1 MLRPRVIPT
10 LLLESGGVIKTIRF
24 RSPRYIGDPINVVR
38 LFNDMEVD
46 ELVLLDVAAEEPNLR
61 FLGDLTDECFM
72 PVCYGGGV
80 GRLADMD
87 RLFALGIEKVALN
100 AAAVRTPEL
109 VRQAADA
116 FGSQS
121 VVVSID
127 VARNWRR
134 RPRVVIRRGTRS
146 TGLDPVTHAR
156 RMENEGAGEILL
168 NSVDR
173 DGTMSGYDLDLVR
186 EVAQAVH
193 IPVIACGG
201 AGHLDH
207 VRAVLRE
214 GGAAGAAAGSLFIY
228 SGPHRGIL
236 VSYPQPTEIA
246 GLLA

>member
-10 LLLESGGVIKTIRF
+10 LLLESGGVIKTTRF

-46 ELVLLDVAAEEPNLR
+46 ELVLLDVAAQEPNLR
-61 FLGDLTDECFM
+61 FLADLTDECFM
-72 PVCYGGGV
+72 PVSYGGGV
-80 GRLADMD
+80 GKLADMD

-100 AAAVRTPEL
+100 GAAVRTPEL

-127 VARNWRR
+127 VARNWRHK
-134 RPRVVIRRGTRS
+134 PRVFVQRGTRS

-156 RMENEGAGEILL
+156 RMESEGAGEILL
-168 NSVDR
+168 NSIDR
-173 DGTMSGYDLDLVR
+173 DGTMTGYDLDLVR
-186 EVAQAVH
+186 EVAHAVH

-214 GGAAGAAAGSLFIY
+214 GGAAGAAAGSFFIY

-236 VSYPQPTEIA
+236 VSYPPPTDIA

>member
-1 MLRPRVIPT
+1 MIPV
-10 LLLESGGVIKTIRF
+10 LLLESGGVIKTTRF

-46 ELVLLDVAAEEPNLR
+46 ELVLLDVAAEHPNLR
-61 FLGDLTDECFM
+61 FLEDLAAECFM

-80 GRLADMD
+80 SNLADMD

-100 AAAVRTPEL
+100 ASAVRTPEL

-121 VVVSID
+121 VAISID

-134 RPRVVIRRGTRS
+134 QPRVFVQRGTRA

-156 RMENEGAGEILL
+156 RMEGEGAGEILL
-168 NSVDR
+168 NSIDR

-186 EVAQAVH
+186 AVSQAVK

-201 AGHLDH
+201 AGNIEH
-207 VRAVLRE
+207 VRAVLHD
-214 GGAAGAAAGSLFIY
+214 GGAAGAAAGSFFIY
-228 SGPHRGIL
+228 SGPHRGVL
-236 VSYPQPTEIA
+236 VSYPQPTDIA